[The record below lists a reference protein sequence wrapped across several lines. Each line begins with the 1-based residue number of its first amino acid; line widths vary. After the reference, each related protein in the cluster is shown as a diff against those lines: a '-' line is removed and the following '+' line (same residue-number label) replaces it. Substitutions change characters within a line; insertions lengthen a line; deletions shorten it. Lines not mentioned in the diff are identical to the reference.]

1 MKPTI
6 HISNVTVTYNT
17 ATQHHQAIIK
27 SKRSMN
33 VFTKHPQY
41 FSPSEFILA
50 DSGITATNLC
60 VPLFTMP
67 AQQSILSSQ
76 AAYIN
81 IVTIV
86 N

>member
-1 MKPTI
+1 
-6 HISNVTVTYNT
+6 
-17 ATQHHQAIIK
+17 
-27 SKRSMN
+27 MN